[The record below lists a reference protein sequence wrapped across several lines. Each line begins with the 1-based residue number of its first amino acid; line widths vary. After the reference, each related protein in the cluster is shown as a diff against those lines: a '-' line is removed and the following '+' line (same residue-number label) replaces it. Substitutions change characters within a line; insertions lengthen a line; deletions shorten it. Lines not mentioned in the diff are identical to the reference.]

1 MFPSS
6 HSLRARPQ
14 RRSASCIFSYN
25 AGLGSLF
32 GPRAGRPSLASC
44 GNSQA
49 SVSLGA
55 PPALPRCPHA
65 SLEPDPSLDT
75 MRAHATRTGQGHT
88 GIRTH
93 VLGARV
99 WTSHRHEPT
108 SICPLGGGH
117 SQPLPLRAGPAQLH
131 RTAGLPTCRLCTR
144 GSTRA
149 EGKPAGVGLLHRKAG
164 CCPFK
169 LGLGSGPAPVWA
181 SHLEAS
187 SFASLGGGVSS
198 PLGDWVE
205 LRTWS
210 MSLGTLC
217 GPLHPQTHR
226 QAQPQ
231 A

>member
-99 WTSHRHEPT
+99 WISHRHEPT
-108 SICPLGGGH
+108 SICPWGGALTAAA
-117 SQPLPLRAGPAQLH
+117 SQSWP
-131 RTAGLPTCRLCTR
+131 
-144 GSTRA
+144 
-149 EGKPAGVGLLHRKAG
+149 
-164 CCPFK
+164 
-169 LGLGSGPAPVWA
+169 GPAPQDSRTANLSPVHQRLNLSRREAGRRWPPAQEGRLLPFQAGPGVWT
-181 SHLEAS
+181 STDLGLS
-187 SFASLGGGVSS
+187 PGGIILCQPGGGGGQSPHLWEIGWSS
-198 PLGDWVE
+198 VLG
-205 LRTWS
+205 
-210 MSLGTLC
+210 
-217 GPLHPQTHR
+217 
-226 QAQPQ
+226 A
-231 A
+231 

>member
-55 PPALPRCPHA
+55 PPALPRCPQA

-99 WTSHRHEPT
+99 WTSHRQEPT
-108 SICPLGGGH
+108 SICPLGGGTH
-117 SQPLPLRAGPAQLH
+117 SRCLSELTRPSSTGQPDCQPVACAPEAQPEQKGSRPALASCTGRQAAALSSWAWGLDQHRSGPLTWRHHPLPA
-131 RTAGLPTCRLCTR
+131 
-144 GSTRA
+144 
-149 EGKPAGVGLLHRKAG
+149 
-164 CCPFK
+164 
-169 LGLGSGPAPVWA
+169 W
-181 SHLEAS
+181 
-187 SFASLGGGVSS
+187 GGGVYS

-205 LRTWS
+205 LCTWS
-210 MSLGTLC
+210 MSLGTPC